1 VEGAKNGEQDF
12 MARASIDKLV
22 GVAAMA
28 GLCALALWAEKKPAQ
43 VPATDLQPAVR
54 IEVAPLGYLPPGSF
68 YLTYRLSSEALGF
81 FDNDHLLFT
90 FRVGGL
96 LNRLPN
102 DPADD
107 DDQQIRAMVLDVK
120 TGKTVRQTEWRM
132 HDRGPYLWPFAGGKF
147 LVRRRDSLFLADES
161 LELQPWMDFSERVRD
176 VQVSPDRRMVVVET
190 DDTAKVR
197 TQASEPRHLG
207 SGEPVK
213 VMVLAAES
221 KTPIAQTDGQAPVLL
236 PLMGDGLL
244 DMLEGKLPGYWVM
257 RDVPFHGDPKLVAQ
271 VRSACRPSVKPL
283 STTVVLLEGCYLDG
297 SDHQIFVISMDGRQ
311 LWRDRWEN
319 RFVWAWFDTAENGS
333 RFAYESIAVSRPI
346 STFDALYPE
355 DITGQMVG
363 VYDTESGKLVLV
375 KDVSPVLT
383 AGQNVALS
391 PDGTRF
397 AVLRNGA
404 IEVYDLPPVEAPQQ
418 KVTDVAAKKKK

>member
-1 VEGAKNGEQDF
+1 MLDL
-12 MARASIDKLV
+12 MARAADGKLA

-28 GLCALALWAEKKPAQ
+28 ALCALALWAEKKPAQ
-43 VPATDLQPAVR
+43 APATDLQPAVR
-54 IEVAPLGYLPPGSF
+54 IEVAPLGYLPPGGF
-68 YLTYRLSSEALGF
+68 YLTYRLSSAALGF
-81 FDNDHLLFT
+81 FDDDHLMFT

-96 LNRLPN
+96 LNRVPN

-107 DDQQIRAMVLDVK
+107 DDQQIRAMVLDLS
-120 TGKTVRQTEWRM
+120 TGKAVHQAEWRM

-147 LVRRRDSLFLADES
+147 LVRRRDSLFLADQS
-161 LELQPWMDFSERVRD
+161 LELQPWLDYSERIRD

-190 DDTAKVR
+190 DDSAKLR
-197 TQASEPRHLG
+197 AEASEPRHLG
-207 SGEPVK
+207 SGQPVK

-236 PLMGDGLL
+236 PLMGNGLL

-271 VRSACRPSVKPL
+271 VRSSCRPSVKPL
-283 STTVVLLEGCYLDG
+283 SATVVLLEGCYLDG
-297 SDHQIFVISMDGRQ
+297 SDHQIDVISMDGRQ

-319 RFVWAWFDTAENGS
+319 RYVWAWFDTAENGS

-355 DITGQMVG
+355 DITGQIVG
-363 VYDTESGKLVLV
+363 VYDTESGKLVMV
-375 KDVSPVLT
+375 RDVTPVLT

-418 KVTDVAAKKKK
+418 KAPEVAAKKKK

>member
-1 VEGAKNGEQDF
+1 
-12 MARASIDKLV
+12 MARAATKKLA
-22 GVAAMA
+22 GAAAMA
-28 GLCALALWAEKKPAQ
+28 GLCALGLWAEKKLAPA
-43 VPATDLQPAVR
+43 PAADLQPAVR
-54 IEVAPLGYLPPGSF
+54 IEVAPLGYMPPGTF

-81 FDNDHLLFT
+81 FDDDHLLFT

-96 LNRLPN
+96 LRRIPN
-102 DPADD
+102 DPAGD
-107 DDQQIRAMVLDVK
+107 DDQQIRAVVLDLTK
-120 TGKTVRQTEWRM
+120 GKPVRQTEWRM
-132 HDRGPYLWPFAGGKF
+132 HDRGPYMWPFAGGKF
-147 LVRRRDSLFLADES
+147 LIRRRDSLFLTDES
-161 LELQPWMDFSERVRD
+161 LELQPWMNLSERVRD

-190 DDTAKVR
+190 DDSAKVR
-197 TQASEPRHLG
+197 AQGAEPRHLG
-207 SGEPVK
+207 AGEPVK
-213 VMVLAAES
+213 VIVLTAES
-221 KTPIAQTDGQAPVLL
+221 KTPIAQTDGQMPTLL

-271 VRSACRPSVKPL
+271 VRSGCRPSVKPL
-283 STTVVLLEGCYLDG
+283 SATVVLLEGCYLEG
-297 SDHQIFVISMDGRQ
+297 NDHQIFVISMDGRQ

-319 RFVWAWFDTAENGS
+319 RYVWAWFDTAENGS

-397 AVLRNGA
+397 AVLRDGA
-404 IEVYDLPPVEAPQQ
+404 VEVYDLPPVEAPQQ
-418 KVTDVAAKKKK
+418 KAAEVVAKKKK